1 MAIAA
6 WMAAGVSAV
15 AAVAAGGLWR
25 SQYERQHFV
34 TETFTIRSAKVKQET
49 TLVFLTDLHNQVF
62 GDANALL
69 LQEIDRIHPDYILSG
84 GDSMVV
90 KSGECDCSV
99 PISLFEKLA
108 KRYPLICANGNHE
121 TRMKERPK
129 EYKNGYKRY
138 QNELKRL
145 HIHQIENG
153 SVALNDWLT
162 VSSVELE
169 RRFYRDFFPDQ
180 METEYL
186 EKRLGKAEKEKFQ
199 ILLLHSPLFFRACRE
214 WGADLT
220 LSGHFHGG
228 TIRLPLLGGV
238 MTPQYQFFH
247 PKCAGFFQKDGKY
260 LLVGRGLGTHTI
272 NIRIGNLPQLAV
284 VRLLPETE
292 EKKPNRRLKNRNR
305 NGKEKDGR
313 NFI

>member
-6 WMAAGVSAV
+6 WMAAGVSAA
-15 AAVAAGGLWR
+15 AAVAAGGLLR
-25 SQYERQHFV
+25 SQYERRHFV
-34 TETFTIRSAKVKQET
+34 TETFTIQSAKVRRKT

-62 GDANALL
+62 GEENALL
-69 LQEIDRIHPDYILSG
+69 VQEIDRIHPDYILSG

-99 PISLFEKLA
+99 PIALFETLSA
-108 KRYPLICANGNHE
+108 KYPIICANGNHE
-121 TRMKERPK
+121 TRMKKQAK

-145 HIHQIENG
+145 HIRQIENG
-153 SVALNDWLT
+153 SAPLNEWLT

-169 RRFYRDFFPDQ
+169 NRFYRDFFPDH
-180 METEYL
+180 MEQTYL
-186 EKRLGKAEKEKFQ
+186 ESRLGKAEEGKFQ

-247 PKCAGFFQKDGKY
+247 PKCAGFFKKQEKY
-260 LLVGRGLGTHTI
+260 LLVGRGLGTHSI
-272 NIRIGNLPQLAV
+272 NIRIGNLPQLV
-284 VRLLPETE
+284 EIRLLPEEERKTKRNVKKDKR
-292 EKKPNRRLKNRNR
+292 EKKQK
-305 NGKEKDGR
+305 
-313 NFI
+313 